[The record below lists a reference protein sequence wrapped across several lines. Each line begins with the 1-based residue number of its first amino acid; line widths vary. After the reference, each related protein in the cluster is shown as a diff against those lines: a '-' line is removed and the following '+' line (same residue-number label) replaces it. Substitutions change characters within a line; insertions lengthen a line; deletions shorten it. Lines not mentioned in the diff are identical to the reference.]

1 MLNFGNKE
9 FRNLEEQVRKNQ
21 LDISLLKN
29 KFDIERE
36 IPLSDLPQYTT
47 VENLGKYYLIND
59 NQHLYVITRYL
70 TFDTVT
76 AYDLGVF
83 PAVGPQGRDGQK
95 GEKGDKGDSIIGPRG
110 YQGIQGAPGRGV
122 DSLSGID
129 TTSYEASYSEDENG
143 VVTLDTSADVDFGG
157 DTPREIDFKIKY
169 KVPTDFYSKEDVDDK
184 DADVLSDAKDYV
196 DDKIAEIPSGPQ
208 GEPGVGITSI
218 AKTSTAGLVDTYT
231 ITYTDGDTD
240 TFTVT
245 NGQNGTNG
253 TDGTDG
259 TDGVGIASI
268 EKTGTVGLVDY
279 YTITYTDG
287 DTQDFTVTNGQNGT
301 DGSDGADGQ
310 RGSKWWSGAGAP
322 SAVLPT
328 MQTGD
333 FYINTTNG
341 DVYELEAG
349 WVLNCNI
356 KGPTGATGPT
366 GADGVTPHIGSNN
379 DWYIGATDTG
389 VSALGAGS
397 NPNILINPDFRI
409 NQRGANGYSASTSDI
424 VYSVDRWFIYRKDSE
439 TPVITVRPVGYSSRD
454 YLLIQ
459 TADATG
465 NVACL
470 SQTVEKYK
478 QYKGKQV
485 TFSVKL
491 TKDLGLPSNAT
502 WQLRIN
508 DGSGNTTTQILDSQL
523 PGVFSVTRT
532 IDASADQLVVS
543 IEQYAYT
550 GSNPGS
556 ASTGVGVEWAKLEVG
571 GVATPFTEPDEGDE
585 FAKCCR
591 YCYSRNSTSGNGT
604 TILGNAI
611 STSRFVAPLYLP
623 TIMRTT
629 PTIDVPGGFGTGAVK
644 VWQKNA
650 DGTSNSVIVAGIY
663 ISNRSFANAV
673 VLDCAGTDYIEDAC
687 GTLQMGNRNFILDA
701 EIYPS

>member
-29 KFDIERE
+29 NFDIERE
-36 IPLSDLPQYTT
+36 IPLSDLAQYTT

-129 TTSYEASYSEDENG
+129 TTSYEASYYEDENG

-157 DTPREIDFKIKY
+157 ETPREIDFKIKY
-169 KVPTDFYSKEDVDDK
+169 KVPTDFYSKDDVDDK

-208 GEPGVGITSI
+208 GEPGVGISSI

-231 ITYTDGDTD
+231 VTYTDGDTD

-259 TDGVGIASI
+259 VGIASI
-268 EKTGTVGLVDY
+268 AKTGTVGLVDY

-287 DTQDFTVTNGQNGT
+287 DTQDFTITNGANGINGT
-301 DGSDGADGQ
+301 DGTDGQ
-310 RGSKWWSGAGAP
+310 RGSKWFYGSGAP
-322 SAVLPT
+322 SGS
-328 MQTGD
+328 TG
-333 FYINTTNG
+333 ILEG
-341 DVYELEAG
+341 DMYLDTSADNVYSFESNDWTLIT
-349 WVLNCNI
+349 NI
-356 KGPTGATGPT
+356 KGSTGSTGAP

-379 DWYIGATDTG
+379 DWYIGNTDTG

-397 NPNILINPDFRI
+397 NPNILINPDFKI
-409 NQRGANGYSASTSDI
+409 NQRGSITGYGAETSKI
-424 VYSVDRWFIYRKDSE
+424 IYGVDRWFIYRKEINSQI
-439 TPVITVRPVGYSSRD
+439 ITIRPVGYSSRD

-508 DGSGNTTTQILDSQL
+508 DGSGNTTTQILDTQL

-532 IDASADQLVVS
+532 IAADADQLIVS

-556 ASTGVGVEWAKLEVG
+556 ASTAVGVEWAKLELG

-585 FAKCCR
+585 FVKCCR
-591 YCYSRNSTSGNGT
+591 YFYAKNNTTTTGTVLIGNSPSASKF
-604 TILGNAI
+604 L
-611 STSRFVAPLYLP
+611 VPLWLP
-623 TIMRTT
+623 TKMRID
-629 PTIDVPGGFGTGAVK
+629 PTITASGGGASNVK
-644 VWQKNA
+644 VWQRKP
-650 DGTSNSVIVAGIY
+650 DGTDSQGIQVTG
-663 ISNRSFANAV
+663 ITLSNRGFANQV
-673 VLDCAGTDYIEDAC
+673 VLDCAGTGFVEDAC
-687 GTLQMGNRNFILDA
+687 GTLQLVQRVLQLDA

>member
-29 KFDIERE
+29 NFDIERE
-36 IPLSDLPQYTT
+36 IPLSDLAQYTT
-47 VENLGKYYLIND
+47 VDNLGKYYLIND

-83 PAVGPQGRDGQK
+83 PATGPQGRDGEK
-95 GEKGDKGDSIIGPRG
+95 GQKGDKGDSIIGPRG

-129 TTSYEASYSEDENG
+129 TTSYEASYSEDANG

-157 DTPREIDFKIKY
+157 DIPREIDFKIKY

-196 DDKIAEIPSGPQ
+196 DDKIAEIPAGPQ
-208 GEPGVGITSI
+208 GVGISGI
-218 AKTSTAGLVDTYT
+218 EKTSTAGLVDTYT
-231 ITYTDGDTD
+231 ISYTDGDSD

-253 TDGTDG
+253 TN
-259 TDGVGIASI
+259 GVGIASI
-268 EKTGTVGLVDY
+268 TKTGTVGLVDY
-279 YTITYTDG
+279 YTITYTNG
-287 DTQDFTVTNGQNGT
+287 DTQEFTITNGQNGVNGT
-301 DGSDGADGQ
+301 DGEDGK

-328 MQTGD
+328 MQEGD
-333 FYINTTNG
+333 FYINTLNG
-341 DVYELEAG
+341 DVYELETG

-356 KGPTGATGPT
+356 KGPTGATGAT

-379 DWYIGATDTG
+379 DWYIGNTDTG

-397 NPNILINPDFRI
+397 NPNILINPDFKI
-409 NQRGANGYSASTSDI
+409 NQRALNGYSASTSDI
-424 VYSVDRWFIYRKDSE
+424 VYTVDRWFIYRKDSE
-439 TPVITVRPVGYSSRD
+439 TPLITIRPVGYGGRD
-454 YLLIQ
+454 YLMIQ

-470 SQTVEKYK
+470 SQVVEKYK

-491 TKDLGLPSNAT
+491 TKDSGLPTMAT

-532 IDASADQLVVS
+532 IASDADQLVVS

-550 GSNPGS
+550 GSHPEASS
-556 ASTGVGVEWAKLEVG
+556 ALVGVEWAKLELG
-571 GVATPFTEPDEGDE
+571 GVATAFTEPDEGGE
-585 FAKCCR
+585 YVKCCR
-591 YCYSRNSTSGNGT
+591 YYYNKNTTSGAGT
-604 TILGNAI
+604 TIVGNSPSSAQFI
-611 STSRFVAPLYLP
+611 APFWLP
-623 TIMRTT
+623 TTMRIT
-629 PTIDVPGGFGTGAVK
+629 PTVSAPNGLNDVK
-644 VWQKNA
+644 VWQIKN
-650 DGTSNSVIVAGIY
+650 DGTGSQGIGVYSVS
-663 ISNRSFANAV
+663 ISNRTFANVIA
-673 VLDCAGTDYIEDAC
+673 LSCIGTGFVEDAC
-687 GTLQMGNRNFILDA
+687 GTLQLGSKKIVFDA
-701 EIYPS
+701 EIYVS